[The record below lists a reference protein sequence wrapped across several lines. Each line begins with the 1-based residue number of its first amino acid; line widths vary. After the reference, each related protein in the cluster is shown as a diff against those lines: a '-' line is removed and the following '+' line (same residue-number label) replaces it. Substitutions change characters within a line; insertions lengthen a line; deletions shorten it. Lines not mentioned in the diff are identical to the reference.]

1 MCGKFRVAI
10 AINLRNYV
18 PAGSLDRFKFTHK
31 TWLNGYNGRFY
42 QTFLWNVYIADH
54 FSTNQTSRWDE
65 RIKKCPVRTPG
76 W

>member
-31 TWLNGYNGRFY
+31 IRSVYRFAKVNSATTKRY
-42 QTFLWNVYIADH
+42 
-54 FSTNQTSRWDE
+54 S
-65 RIKKCPVRTPG
+65 
-76 W
+76 